1 MIREKLADGWLKDL
15 LIRRGPLVLFALL
28 LAYLAIF
35 AKGFWAASNL
45 EASLIQAAP
54 IAIVSYGL
62 AVVIIGGG
70 DDIVVGG
77 IDLSLPA
84 SAALGTAILAEGL
97 ANQGWSLWFSL
108 LVALAVALLVGLVNA
123 ILVSGVGLSA
133 ILTTLATYA
142 TVVGIIRV
150 YTSNRRITVGGPTI
164 EFLREGRVLGIPV
177 PVLIML
183 AAFVVF
189 YFIVHRTK
197 YGMRLQAVGGSA
209 EAARTSGIN
218 PNRYLASAFPLAAV
232 AAAIATVPLVAR
244 GSGMSPG
251 IDEQLMIDMVL
262 AAFLGAS
269 FSARNVVTIYG
280 ALLGAVLVALLSNG
294 LILLRVDNSWIDGVK
309 GALILI
315 VVASASLQNRVK
327 S

>member
-1 MIREKLADGWLKDL
+1 MREKMADGWLKDL

-35 AKGFWAASNL
+35 AKGFWTASNL

-84 SAALGTAILAEGL
+84 SAALGTAIVADGL

-108 LVALAVALLVGLVNA
+108 LLALAVALLVGVINA

-142 TVVGIIRV
+142 TVVGVIRV

-218 PNRYLASAFPLAAV
+218 PNRYLASAFPLAAL

>member
-1 MIREKLADGWLKDL
+1 MIHSKPTEGAFKRF
-15 LIRRGPLVLFALL
+15 LIRRGPLVLFAVLL
-28 LAYLAIF
+28 GYLAVF
-35 AKGFWAASNL
+35 AKGFWTAANF

-54 IAIVSYGL
+54 IAVISYGL

-84 SAALGTAILAEGL
+84 SAALGTAIIADGL
-97 ANQGWSLWFSL
+97 ANHGWSLWFSL
-108 LVALAVALLVGLVNA
+108 LIALGVALLVGVVNA

-133 ILTTLATYA
+133 ILSTLATYA
-142 TVVGIIRV
+142 TVVGVIRV
-150 YTSNRRITVGGPTI
+150 LTSNRRITVGGPTI
-164 EFLREGRVLGIPV
+164 EMLREGRVLGIPV

-183 AAFVVF
+183 VSFVFF
-189 YFIVHRTK
+189 YFIVHRTR

-218 PNRYLASAFPLAAV
+218 PSRYLASAFPLAGV
-232 AAAIATVPLVAR
+232 AAAIAAIPLVAR